1 MEELEWGLHL
11 KWPKNLLQK
20 KKRTVMKIM
29 TITISMMMQGIKV
42 MINLTS

>member
-1 MEELEWGLHL
+1 
-11 KWPKNLLQK
+11 
-20 KKRTVMKIM
+20 MKIM